1 VNKEA
6 VWSEVDRLTDT
17 DTRTDRQT
25 DRQTNSVST
34 YVTSTRARA
43 ADGDRHIIRRGDR
56 SSKH

>member
-1 VNKEA
+1 MNKEA

-25 DRQTNSVST
+25 DSVST
-34 YVTSTRARA
+34 YVTSSRARA